1 MGSAG
6 MGTTLSHHLMF
17 LVLTT
22 QQQLG
27 RATEVAE
34 FVKHGSQEATIE
46 IELERDPDRM
56 RRNPILTRNIKRKD
70 NKSSWLVNG
79 QTSTKKAVMELARSF
94 SIQIDN
100 LCQFLPQD
108 KVVEFAAMN
117 PVDLLR
123 STQLAAAPPEMI
135 DFHEDLKK
143 LRARQKEMLS
153 QNRGDREQLA
163 NLENRQEMQRADVE
177 RMRQRA
183 EIKRRIDWLERCR
196 PIPKYTT
203 ASRQAKEAR
212 LRQKQLSAELKD
224 LKAELAPA
232 LRRVNEKQQY
242 EREARAVKQQRKK
255 ELEDGEKKVVR
266 ASKKIEDL
274 EDQMKEC
281 DNMYAAERKGAVSK
295 KEDQKRIQQNIVRI
309 KKQMEE
315 EPEAFDPRA
324 INEQVQQKVDRLRE
338 MEDKSREINEQAHT
352 LRAQGLRKKA
362 EAEEVQRR
370 LGSLETQ
377 SGQQENKLENAS
389 HDTYKAWQWIKEN
402 QDKFEQHVYGP
413 PMVECSLK
421 SPEQANAVEC
431 LLQDT
436 DFLAITCQS
445 HNDYLILQQKLNR
458 EMGLQAISFRTC
470 STSLDHFRN
479 PLSAEQLHDLGLD
492 DWAINQLN
500 GPEPVLAMLCEGKYL
515 HATAI
520 GHREIND
527 DQLKRIA
534 DSPISSA
541 IAGKYSYK
549 FSRRR
554 EYGAAGNS
562 TVARE
567 IRPARV
573 WTNQP
578 IDMGAKAALQRQLNE
593 LKSDLEDIKN
603 ELNRLGTEK
612 KELSAEA
619 RQVAEET
626 EALRRDKEERQKALM
641 AFKALPAKLA
651 QEEEKLATVNE
662 NLNGVRQRLNEIVAE
677 KDKFLLAKSEV
688 TIQYAA
694 VVAELRMLQEQSLEA
709 DVMHIEAQSDFE
721 TLKARNED
729 INALL
734 QRKQAEEKEAV
745 DVAQRTTALGRE
757 LAIEV
762 KKLADEGKKL
772 EQQGDL
778 SLIKMLQEIGDRKLT
793 AEELEADI
801 DSEKAKLEITQ
812 GGSEGMVR
820 EFERRAKEIEALR
833 QRVQDAR
840 NGMQE
845 VEGAIKE
852 IRGKW
857 EPPLD
862 ALVGRISEKF
872 GESFRRIGCA
882 GQVVVYKASSTDGDD
897 ENAGLDGA
905 DGGNGLDFANW
916 AIHVSVK
923 FREEEPLSL
932 LDSHRQSGG
941 ERAVSTIFYLMA
953 LQSLSRAPFRVV
965 DEINQGMD
973 PRNERMVHGR
983 MVDIA
988 CGEDGEGEGPG
999 SQYFLITPK
1008 LLSGVKYRRGMR
1020 VLCIVSGENMPPA
1033 EGESKV
1039 DFGAWVE
1046 KARALGLWRRT
1057 ERRIDSG
1064 VHLGSSFGPDGGISD
1079 MGSER
1084 SRSQSRL
1091 TEVTG

>member
-1 MGSAG
+1 M
-6 MGTTLSHHLMF
+6 
-17 LVLTT
+17 
-22 QQQLG
+22 
-27 RATEVAE
+27 
-34 FVKHGSQEATIE
+34 KHGSHEATIE
-46 IELERDPDRM
+46 IELERDPRRM

-79 QTSTKKAVMELARSF
+79 QTSTQKAVIELARSF

-153 QNRGDREQLA
+153 ENRGDREQLA

-177 RMRQRA
+177 RMRRRA
-183 EIKRRIDWLERCR
+183 EIKRRLGWLERCR

-203 ASRQAKEAR
+203 AIRQAKEAR
-212 LRQKQLSAELKD
+212 LRQKQLTAELKD

-242 EREARAVKQQRKK
+242 ERQVRALKQQRKK
-255 ELEDGEKKVVR
+255 DVEDGEKNVVKISEKVD
-266 ASKKIEDL
+266 DL
-274 EDQMKEC
+274 EDKMVEC
-281 DNMYAAERKGAVSK
+281 DNMYAAEMKGVKSK
-295 KEDQKRIQQNIVRI
+295 KEDQKRIQQTIART

-315 EPEAFDPRA
+315 PPEAFDPRA
-324 INEQVQQKVDRLRE
+324 INEQVQQKVDRRRE
-338 MEDKSREINEQAHT
+338 IEDKNRELVEQGQT
-352 LRAQGLRKKA
+352 LKTRGLRTKA
-362 EAEEVQRR
+362 EAEEVQRQ
-370 LGSLETQ
+370 LAGLETQ
-377 SGQQENKLENAS
+377 SGQQENKLKQAS
-389 HDTYKAWQWIKEN
+389 RDAYEAWQWIKEN

-421 SPEQANAVEC
+421 DPRQADLIEC
-431 LLQDT
+431 LLQGS
-436 DFLAITCQS
+436 DFMVITCQS
-445 HNDYLILQQKLNR
+445 NNDYRTLQQKLVG
-458 EMGLQAISFRTC
+458 ELGLHAVSIRTC
-470 STSLDHFRN
+470 TTSLDHFRA
-479 PLSAEQLHDLGLD
+479 PVSAEQLRNFGLD
-492 DWAINQLN
+492 DWAINHLN

-515 HATAI
+515 HSTAI
-520 GHREIND
+520 GHRDVND

-534 DSPISSA
+534 DSPISGA
-541 IAGKYSYK
+541 VAGKYSYR

-562 TVARE
+562 TAARE

-578 IDMGAKAALQRQLNE
+578 VDIGAKAALQRNLNE
-593 LKSDLEDIKN
+593 HRSDLEDIKN
-603 ELNRLGTEK
+603 ELNQLATQK

-619 RQVAEET
+619 RQVLEEI
-626 EALRRDKEERQKALM
+626 EALKRDKDERQKALM
-641 AFKALPAKLA
+641 AFRALPVKLT
-651 QEEEKLATVNE
+651 QLEEKLATVNE
-662 NLNGVRQRLNEIVAE
+662 NLNGVRERLNEIVTQ
-677 KDKFLLAKSEV
+677 KDKHLLAKSEM

-694 VVAELRMLQEQSLEA
+694 VVSELRNLYGQLLETE
-709 DVMHIEAQSDFE
+709 VMHIEAQSDFD

-729 INALL
+729 INAML

-745 DVAQRTTALGRE
+745 DVAQKATTLGRE
-757 LAIEV
+757 LAIGV
-762 KKLADEGKKL
+762 KELADEGKIL
-772 EQQGDL
+772 DAQGDP
-778 SLIKMLQEIGDRKLT
+778 SLIKMLQEIGDRKLS

-801 DSEKAKLEITQ
+801 DSEKAKLEMTE

-820 EFERRAKEIEALR
+820 EFERRAKEIETLR
-833 QRVQDAR
+833 ERVEDFR
-840 NGMQE
+840 NGVHE
-845 VEGAIKE
+845 VEDAIKE
-852 IRGKW
+852 VRGKW
-857 EPPLD
+857 EPHLD
-862 ALVGRISEKF
+862 ELVERISEKF

-882 GQVVVYKASSTDGDD
+882 GQVVIHKASSIDGDD
-897 ENAGLDGA
+897 GDTRGA
-905 DGGNGLDFANW
+905 SAEGGNGLDFANW

-988 CGEDGEGEGPG
+988 CGEDGDDADSG

-1008 LLSGVKYRRGMR
+1008 LLSGLKYRRGMR

-1033 EGESKV
+1033 EGEHKV
-1039 DFGAWVE
+1039 DFGAWVD
-1046 KARALGLWRRT
+1046 KARALGLGRKSEKRV
-1057 ERRIDSG
+1057 DSG
-1064 VHLGSSFGPDGGISD
+1064 VHLGSSFGGMSD
-1079 MGSER
+1079 MDGDMR
-1084 SRSQSRL
+1084 RSQSRI
-1091 TEVTG
+1091 TEVGA